1 VYALQLKNLSLA
13 YEFGEITMNKETVPS
28 QAEKTNPEGDR
39 SQLSPE
45 VLDKIKHPPK
55 MDDVIRE
62 QSPEE
67 RKGNP
72 ALVPEMLEQPIDEL

>member
-1 VYALQLKNLSLA
+1 
-13 YEFGEITMNKETVPS
+13 MNKETVPS
-28 QAEKTNPEGDR
+28 QAEKSNLEGDE

-67 RKGNP
+67 RKSNP
-72 ALVPEMLEQPIDEL
+72 ALVPEMIDEPSDE

>member
-1 VYALQLKNLSLA
+1 
-13 YEFGEITMNKETVPS
+13 MNKETVPS
-28 QAEKTNPEGDR
+28 QAEKINSEGDA

-62 QSPEE
+62 QSPAE
-67 RKGNP
+67 RRSNP
-72 ALVPEMLEQPIDEL
+72 ALVPEMLDQPSDEEMTGLTEE

>member
-1 VYALQLKNLSLA
+1 
-13 YEFGEITMNKETVPS
+13 MNKKTVPS
-28 QAEKTNPEGDR
+28 QAEKMNPDEDA

-45 VLDKIKHPPK
+45 VLDKIKHPAK

-67 RKGNP
+67 RRSNP
-72 ALVPEMLEQPIDEL
+72 ALVPEMLDEPNDEMIDFSDE

>member
-1 VYALQLKNLSLA
+1 
-13 YEFGEITMNKETVPS
+13 MNKENVPS
-28 QAEKTNPEGDR
+28 QAEKMNPEGDA

-62 QSPEE
+62 QSAEE
-67 RKGNP
+67 RRSNP
-72 ALVPEMLEQPIDEL
+72 ALVPEMLDEPTDEMIGFTKE

>member
-1 VYALQLKNLSLA
+1 
-13 YEFGEITMNKETVPS
+13 MNKETVPS
-28 QAEKTNPEGDR
+28 QAEKMNSEGDA

-62 QSPEE
+62 QSPAE
-67 RKGNP
+67 RRSNP
-72 ALVPEMLEQPIDEL
+72 ALVPEMLDEPNDEMT

>member
-1 VYALQLKNLSLA
+1 
-13 YEFGEITMNKETVPS
+13 MNKKTVPN
-28 QAEKTNPEGDR
+28 QAEKTNPEDDS

-67 RKGNP
+67 RRGNQ
-72 ALVPEMLEQPIDEL
+72 ALVPEMLEQPIDEMIGFS

>member
-1 VYALQLKNLSLA
+1 MSK
-13 YEFGEITMNKETVPS
+13 KTVS
-28 QAEKTNPEGDR
+28 NQAEKTNPEDDAPE
-39 SQLSPE
+39 LSPE

-67 RKGNP
+67 RRGNQ
-72 ALVPEMLEQPIDEL
+72 ALVPEMLEQPTDEMIGFTRE

>member
-1 VYALQLKNLSLA
+1 
-13 YEFGEITMNKETVPS
+13 MNKETVPN
-28 QAEKTNPEGDR
+28 QAEKMNPESDT

-62 QSPEE
+62 QSPDE
-67 RKGNP
+67 RKTNQ
-72 ALVPEMLEQPIDEL
+72 ALVPEMLEQPSEEL